1 MATSMAQTLRTRTLG
16 LCFLALVVG
25 GVWLTYAVFTQ
36 KFTSFDQVTL
46 ETSSVGLQ
54 LPDRADVKVRGVI
67 VGQVLEQQATS
78 GGARLTLGIQ
88 PDRIDTIPANVT
100 GSILPK
106 TLFGEKYVSLVVPDD
121 QASTPIRPGAVI
133 TRTAVSTE
141 LDSVLSD
148 LYPLLR
154 AVQPADLNVTLNAL
168 ATALEGRGEQLGS
181 TIETADAYLKRL
193 NPQIPALVEDLKKSV
208 TVADTYNSVI
218 PELSSILRNTITT
231 TGTLEDNSAQLHAL
245 LTNVTTVS
253 GTARDFLA
261 TNENNLIRLADINDG
276 LLKTA
281 ARYSTE
287 FPCLLGGLDNL
298 GRREA
303 DAFRNYTLHIVL
315 ETLPRQPRKYT
326 PADQPHF
333 GEDRGPACGH
343 LPSPPWSQSH
353 PLSVSPP
360 MNDGVSGPVRRA
372 PVGADLF
379 RNGFGYAGSP
389 AESAVYDE
397 LLAPQ
402 LGVSPADVPDLG
414 GLLVGPMARGAT
426 VGLTPA
432 DSSGP
437 AGSSGEGASR

>member
-1 MATSMAQTLRTRTLG
+1 MGSVLRLRALG
-16 LCFLALVVG
+16 ICFLALVVG
-25 GVWLTYAVFTQ
+25 GVWMTYAVFTQ
-36 KFTSFDQVTL
+36 KFTAFDEVTL
-46 ETSSVGLQ
+46 ETTRVGLQ

-67 VGQVLEQQATS
+67 VGEVLKQQAAA
-78 GGARLTLGIQ
+78 GGAKLTLGIK
-88 PDRIDTIPANVT
+88 PDEIDTIPANVT

-121 QASTPIRPGAVI
+121 PEPTAIRPGTTI
-133 TRTAVSTE
+133 TRTAVATE

-154 AVQPADLNVTLNAL
+154 AVQPADLNMTLNAL
-168 ATALEGRGEQLGS
+168 ATALEGRGEELGS

-253 GTARDFLA
+253 GTAREFLS
-261 TNENNLIRLADINDG
+261 TNEDNLIRLADINDG

-287 FPCLLGGLDNL
+287 FPCLLGGLENL
-298 GRREA
+298 GKREA

-315 ETLPRQPRKYT
+315 ETLPDQPRHYT

-343 LPSPPWSQSH
+343 LPSPPWNQKN
-353 PLSVSPP
+353 PLSVVPP
-360 MNDGVSGPVRRA
+360 VNDGVSGPVRRA
-372 PVGADLF
+372 PLGSDFF

-389 AESAVYDE
+389 AEAAVYDQ
-397 LLAPQ
+397 LLAPG
-402 LGVSPADVPDLG
+402 LGVAPGDVPDLG

-426 VGLTPA
+426 VDLE
-432 DSSGP
+432 P
-437 AGSSGEGASR
+437 AGAAHTDAEGSAR